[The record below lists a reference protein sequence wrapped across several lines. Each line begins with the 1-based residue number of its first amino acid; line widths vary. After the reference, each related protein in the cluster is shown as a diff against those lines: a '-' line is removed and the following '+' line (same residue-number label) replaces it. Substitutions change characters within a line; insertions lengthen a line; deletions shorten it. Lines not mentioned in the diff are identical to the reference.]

1 MSQESGHQHTVR
13 CYWDCMQA
21 GWVCRPAVD
30 TIAVEITEAAELPAE
45 QELAPA

>member
-1 MSQESGHQHTVR
+1 MSEESGHQHTVR

-21 GWVCRPAVD
+21 GWVCRPAAE
-30 TIAVEITEAAELPAE
+30 TIVVEAAATPAQPAE